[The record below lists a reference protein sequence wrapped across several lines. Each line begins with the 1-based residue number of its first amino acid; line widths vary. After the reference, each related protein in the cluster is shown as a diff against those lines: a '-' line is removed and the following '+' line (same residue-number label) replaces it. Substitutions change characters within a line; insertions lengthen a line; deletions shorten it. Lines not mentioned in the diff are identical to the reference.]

1 MTMPQTSPEPGS
13 GLDPSVLDELRTRLL
28 EARDFHRSRIE
39 EGSDA
44 VDDIARAIAS
54 RSETALEE
62 VEAALQ
68 AMEDGTYGTCLS
80 CGKSVGE
87 ERLQAIPHARLCA
100 SCASATARR

>member
-54 RSETALEE
+54 RSEAALEE
-62 VEAALQ
+62 VEAALA
-68 AMEDGTYGTCLS
+68 AMEDGTYGTCQA
-80 CGKSVGE
+80 CGESVGE

-100 SCASATARR
+100 ACASTTARR